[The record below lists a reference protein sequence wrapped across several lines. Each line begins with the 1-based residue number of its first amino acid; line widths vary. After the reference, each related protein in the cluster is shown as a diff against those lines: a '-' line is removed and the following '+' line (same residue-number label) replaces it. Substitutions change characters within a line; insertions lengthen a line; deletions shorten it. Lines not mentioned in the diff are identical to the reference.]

1 MADFF
6 DALESRDPAA
16 REKELFS
23 ALPTLLSHAQQA
35 PGWSVILKGV
45 DA

>member
-1 MADFF
+1 LNFSFFFLGTAMADFY

-23 ALPTLLSHAQQA
+23 VKFELY
-35 PGWSVILKGV
+35 GF
-45 DA
+45 